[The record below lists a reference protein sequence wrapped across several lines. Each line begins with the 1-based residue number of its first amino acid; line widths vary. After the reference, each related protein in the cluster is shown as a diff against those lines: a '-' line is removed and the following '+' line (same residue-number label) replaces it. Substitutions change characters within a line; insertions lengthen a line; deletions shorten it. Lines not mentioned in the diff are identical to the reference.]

1 MRNFACF
8 SITKLK
14 SILFAARKLLF
25 VLPVLLFVVKR
36 TRLSRRLGCH
46 GLDTHFSF
54 GLALNL
60 PQRAASDYVVPKRSQ
75 NPYLELLL
83 LNVSVLISVAGSSLP
98 VYSSLWF
105 RDQII
110 LSMYWYK
117 IILAYAVVYSA
128 ITILYLLCD
137 RAKSFLVLYGTA
149 NKSGE
154 SISTGPFSSLS
165 FSRML
170 NSSYGDVVIQSWV
183 KLFCKDQ
190 RP

>member
-14 SILFAARKLLF
+14 SILFAARKLF
-25 VLPVLLFVVKR
+25 LPVLLFVKR

-46 GLDTHFSF
+46 GLHTHFSF

-60 PQRAASDYVVPKRSQ
+60 PQMAASDYVVPKRSQ

-83 LNVSVLISVAGSSLP
+83 LNISVLFSVAGSLP